1 MPQENSRSF
10 RALDTLNF
18 CNAGIQTGLGPF
30 CAIFYA
36 AVRHW
41 NPGQIGILIACQQ
54 LAGIAIQPAVGH
66 LVDESK
72 HKRLLTAVAAAIV
85 ALGAA
90 GIALLPQFGLQIL
103 VELTIG
109 AAVTVFPPATAAFAL
124 GLVEENAISQ
134 RVARNETFTHAGNV
148 VFAVIAGVAGTFLA
162 LASIFYGAAAFALG
176 MAGAVWFIEG
186 VSDEA
191 ARRGGGKEGEK
202 EQARA
207 GFLDLMRDKRVLAF
221 AAAVVL
227 FNISNAATLP
237 LVGQILSKGHNGK
250 SSAWEIALAVAVAE
264 IVMVGTASASG
275 KLAESRGRKPLLI
288 VAFAF
293 LALRN
298 GLTVVSHNPWYL
310 ISLQALD
317 GVAAGIYGVLLTL
330 VTADLARGTGRF
342 NFLQGT
348 LQSAMGFGGFMSN
361 ITFGWV
367 AKGLGFNASFL
378 GLSAIG
384 VAGGIFSQLRMPETH
399 EPGGAQDKDESDG
412 SAAA

>member
-1 MPQENSRSF
+1 MPQDNSRSL
-10 RALDTLNF
+10 RALDALNF

-41 NPGQIGILIACQQ
+41 NPGQIGILVACQQ

-66 LVDESK
+66 WVDESQ
-72 HKRLLTAVAAAIV
+72 HKRLLTAVAAAVV

-90 GIALLPQFGLQIL
+90 GIALLPQFSLQIA
-103 VELTIG
+103 VELMIG
-109 AAVTVFPPATAAFAL
+109 VAVTVFPPATAAFAL
-124 GLVEENAISQ
+124 GLVEEHEISQ
-134 RVARNETFTHAGNV
+134 RVARNESFTHTGNV
-148 VFAVIAGVAGTFLA
+148 VFAVVAGVAGTFLA

-176 MAGAVWFIEG
+176 MAGAVWFIGG
-186 VSDEA
+186 VSKEA
-191 ARRGGGKEGEK
+191 ARRGGSNDQER
-202 EQARA
+202 AR
-207 GFLDLMRDKRVLAF
+207 FLDLVRDKRVLTF

-227 FNISNAATLP
+227 FNIANAATLP

-250 SSAWEIALAVAVAE
+250 SSAWQIALAVAAAE
-264 IVMVGTASASG
+264 VVMIGAAGFSG

-288 VAFAF
+288 AAFGF

-298 GLTVVSHNPWYL
+298 GLTMISHNPWYL

-317 GVAAGIYGVLLTL
+317 GIAAGIYGVLLTL
-330 VTADLARGTGRF
+330 ITADLARGTGRF

-348 LQSAMGFGGFMSN
+348 LQSAMGMGAFMSN
-361 ITFGWV
+361 LTFGWV

-384 VAGGIFSQLRMPETH
+384 LAGGIFSQLRMPETH
-399 EPGGAQDKDESDG
+399 EPGEARAKGESDD